1 MALRRRRAPA
11 PRAAL
16 PVGALRSTDAPVAAR
31 RSPTERLSAVCD
43 CRELVD
49 STIRSVPSTPAGGER
64 S

>member
-1 MALRRRRAPA
+1 MALRRRRARA
-11 PRAAL
+11 SRAAL
-16 PVGALRSTDAPVAAR
+16 PDAALRSTDARVAAR

-49 STIRSVPSTPAGGER
+49 STIRSVAATPAGGER